1 VRTTESRKAEDRSAV
16 RSARTWRPR
25 VSPDEAEMLAKL
37 RALYEEYQQL
47 NRRITVAA
55 QKRRFSNDPAEAA
68 RAAREEQAWLKDIS
82 RLMDRM
88 RAAESSLMRAR
99 NAIRPLYH

>member
-1 VRTTESRKAEDRSAV
+1 
-16 RSARTWRPR
+16 

-47 NRRITVAA
+47 NRKITLAA
-55 QKRRFSNDPAEAA
+55 HKRRFSDDPDEAA
-68 RAAREEQAWLKDIS
+68 RAAREEQVWLKDIS

-88 RAAESSLMRAR
+88 RAVESSLMRAR
-99 NAIRPLYH
+99 NRVRPLYH